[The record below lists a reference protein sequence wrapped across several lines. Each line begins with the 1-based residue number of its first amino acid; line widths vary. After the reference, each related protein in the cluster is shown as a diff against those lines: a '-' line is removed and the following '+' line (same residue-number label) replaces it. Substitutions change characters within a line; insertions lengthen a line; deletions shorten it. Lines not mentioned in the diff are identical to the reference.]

1 MKKIILT
8 ALLVVGLLPLSA
20 QNSASDN
27 NAEYT
32 TSKQQ
37 SVGESFWTNC
47 FASVGIGGQMY
58 IGDHNH
64 QLGFGDR
71 LSFAFDLAVGKRFES
86 GVGVRLMYSG
96 LPVKG
101 ATQNGAHS
109 NGQAISGKPW
119 NGYWLTEQRYYLS
132 NLHADVMYD
141 VLSLLKN
148 KEQKKWSLS
157 PYVGLGWAHVGE
169 APKANC
175 LSFNGGLI
183 TSYSLN
189 DMFDLNLDLRAT
201 LLSDG
206 MDGEKGGNKGEG
218 VLSATIGI
226 SYKFK

>member
-8 ALLVVGLLPLSA
+8 ALLAVGLLPLSA
-20 QNSASDN
+20 QNSASVND
-27 NAEYT
+27 AEYT
-32 TSKQQ
+32 TGKHWSAD
-37 SVGESFWTNC
+37 ESFWTNC

-58 IGDHNH
+58 FGDHNR

-86 GVGVRLMYSG
+86 GWGVRLMYSG

-119 NGYWLTEQRYYLS
+119 HGYWLTEQKYNLS
-132 NLHADVMYD
+132 NLHVDAMYD
-141 VLSLLKN
+141 VLPLLN
-148 KEQKKWSLS
+148 KRKPTAWKLT
-157 PYVGLGWAHVGE
+157 PYLGLGWAHVGE

-175 LSFNGGLI
+175 LSFNGGIL

-189 DMFDLNLDLRAT
+189 DILDLNLDIRGA

-206 MDGEKGGNKGEG
+206 MDGEKGERKGRM
-218 VLSATIGI
+218 
-226 SYKFK
+226 